1 MSAQL
6 AGIDAEAGWKLTTP
20 VALIIFNRPHTTR
33 AVFERIR
40 AARPPKLL
48 VIADGPR
55 RDRPDEARLCAAA
68 RQVVQEVDWRCEVHT
83 HFSDVNLGCR
93 DGPAGGIDWV
103 FSLVPEAI
111 ILEDDCLPHPSFFRF
126 CDELL
131 ARHRGDPRVAMICG
145 SKLLGGLP
153 KDGASYFFSKYPC
166 IWGWASWRRAWAQY
180 DRSASAW
187 PSFRRSEAYRALTL
201 PVERAYWERSFD
213 SVHAGVLDAWDYQW
227 TLTCWRTGMLSV
239 VPHCN
244 LVSNIG
250 FGPGATHTVGLGPQ
264 ANLPYREMP
273 FPLVHPR
280 QVMADREADNLHA
293 ATFRQGWRGR
303 LLRAVGLSRLSRVY
317 ASYSA
322 ARAVRRAGSPSA
334 AG

>member
-1 MSAQL
+1 M
-6 AGIDAEAGWKLTTP
+6 AGALEADWRLSTP

-48 VIADGPR
+48 VTADGPR
-55 RDRPDEARLCAAA
+55 RDRPDEERLCAAA
-68 RQVVQEVDWRCEVHT
+68 RQIVHEVDWPCEVHT
-83 HFSDVNLGCR
+83 RFSQDNLGCR
-93 DGPAGGIDWV
+93 DGPAKGIDWV

-131 ARHRGDPRVAMICG
+131 HRYRDDPRVGMIAG
-145 SKLLGGLP
+145 SKLHAVHA
-153 KDGASYFFSKYPC
+153 KDETSYFFSKYPF
-166 IWGWASWRRAWAQY
+166 IWGWATWRRAWGRY

-187 PSFRRSEAYRALTL
+187 PSFRRSEAFRAITL

-213 SVHAGVLDAWDYQW
+213 SVHRGALDAWDYQW

-239 VPHCN
+239 VPHSN

-250 FGPGATHTVGLGPQ
+250 FGPGATHTVQMGAL
-264 ANLPYREMP
+264 ANLPCGEMP
-273 FPLVHPR
+273 FPLAHPR
-280 QVMADREADNLHA
+280 SVLADRGTDAAHA
-293 ATFRQGWRGR
+293 AGFRQGWRGR
-303 LLRAVGLSRLSRVY
+303 LLRALGLSRLGRTY
-317 ASYSA
+317 ASSRA
-322 ARAVRRAGSPSA
+322 TRAVSGGASPPPAG
-334 AG
+334 G